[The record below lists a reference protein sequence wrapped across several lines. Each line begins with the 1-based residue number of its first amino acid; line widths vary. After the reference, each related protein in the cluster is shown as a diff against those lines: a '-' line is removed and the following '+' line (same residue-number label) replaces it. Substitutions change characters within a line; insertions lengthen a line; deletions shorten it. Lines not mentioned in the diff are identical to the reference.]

1 MRKLTLAAIMVVSLE
16 ACNNPIIEVENQD
29 PEETEETEDTKYNV
43 NDWNDDEV
51 IYGVNLEEE

>member
-1 MRKLTLAAIMVVSLE
+1 MRKLTLAAIMAVSLA

-29 PEETEETEDTKYNV
+29 PEETEDTEYNV

>member
-1 MRKLTLAAIMVVSLE
+1 MVVSLE